1 MSESLN
7 EPAASSINEVIA
19 LLETDPEYSKT
30 LGINAQGIAYLHGT
44 AGAIESLTNDESS
57 RLQP

>member
-19 LLETDPEYSKT
+19 LLETDPQYSKT

-44 AGAIESLTNDESS
+44 AGALSQSTND
-57 RLQP
+57 